1 MATIIIKNSGT
12 AGNIPSILSQGELA
26 INVKDGRLFY
36 GSGSAGTVKEFTGSG
51 SSGGSGTPGGSNT
64 QIQYNN
70 AGAFGGVPVLTYD
83 GTNLNVTGSFSGS
96 LAGTA
101 ATASYL
107 NTLNQNLTL
116 SGSLNV
122 TGSLNVLGPILIGS
136 GLAPALNDTTKV
148 TVNSGIT
155 TIYSIPTASYDGA
168 FFDYVIHSGSNARAG
183 QIMSLWS
190 GTTAKFTETTTTDFG
205 DTSAFTFGVNIS
217 GSNLILSSSA
227 TSNSWTVKA
236 IVRSI

>member
-168 FFDYVIHSGSNARAG
+168 WFDYTIRSGSNARAG
-183 QIMSLWS
+183 TIFGLWS
-190 GTTAKFTETTTTDFG
+190 SSAVNYAETTTTDFG
-205 DTSAFTFGVNIS
+205 STANFIFGMSIN
-217 GSNLILSSSA
+217 GSNMILSSS
-227 TSNSWTVKA
+227 TTTNGWTVN
-236 IVRSI
+236 SIIRGV